1 MALTVEIVTPAGVVW
16 KNDSVDWLVLP
27 TEAGEIQILPGHI
40 PLLTILKAG
49 SAVASIG
56 GREHDLAI
64 DEGYA
69 RCMGDV
75 VSVLTEAAIKVEEID
90 EEEVER
96 ARLKALEELE
106 KIRRQPH
113 ADDDEIERLEAM
125 ARFSIAQKLAKS
137 KKRSQ

>member
-16 KNDSVDWLVLP
+16 KNDSVDWLILP

-56 GREHDLAI
+56 GQEHDLAI

-96 ARLKALEELE
+96 DR
-106 KIRRQPH
+106 
-113 ADDDEIERLEAM
+113 
-125 ARFSIAQKLAKS
+125 KS
-137 KKRSQ
+137 VV